1 MREAGSQHGPL
12 VRRAR
17 EAGSQHGPLVIRAR
31 NTGSSSYGLATRTT
45 RDTGRDPTGS
55 RPAMPFLAVGAPPSA
70 LHRRRSTPLSRPP
83 PHKSRT

>member
-17 EAGSQHGPLVIRAR
+17 EAGSRHGPLVIRAR
-31 NTGSSSYGLATRTT
+31 NTGSSSYGLVIRAA

-55 RPAMPFLAVGAPPSA
+55 RPAIPSFPAVGAPPCY
-70 LHRRRSTPLSRPP
+70 RRSTPLSH